1 MSRIEEARLLNKGE
15 LLAEIVEE
23 VKRDLFDQFC
33 TDADETTAAAIRAS
47 YVALDLIIMRI
58 RSLAGQAVQNKE
70 VRDDNGQ

>member
-15 LLAEIVEE
+15 LLEEIVAE

-33 TDADETTAAAIRAS
+33 TDVDDTTAAAIRAS